1 MTPVWQEGQKDLLEL
16 KSDRTLFLCQKLP
29 EVYLLT
35 IKVKVLTWDR
45 LLFSDLGFYS
55 SVLLA
60 TATLAFCCY
69 AKVTGTLLPLGF
81 STPLPGTVSLCAY
94 QLTCSPPLIP
104 ASGLLAFLDHPV

>member
-1 MTPVWQEGQKDLLEL
+1 MTPVQQKGQKDLLEL
-16 KSDRTLFLCQKLP
+16 RSDRTLFIFQKLP
-29 EVYLLT
+29 EAYLLT
-35 IKVKVLTWDR
+35 IKVKVLTWDN

-69 AKVTGTLLPLGF
+69 AEVTGTLLALGF
-81 STPLPGTVSLCAY
+81 STPLPGTVFLCAY
-94 QLTCSPPLIP
+94 QLMCSPPLTP